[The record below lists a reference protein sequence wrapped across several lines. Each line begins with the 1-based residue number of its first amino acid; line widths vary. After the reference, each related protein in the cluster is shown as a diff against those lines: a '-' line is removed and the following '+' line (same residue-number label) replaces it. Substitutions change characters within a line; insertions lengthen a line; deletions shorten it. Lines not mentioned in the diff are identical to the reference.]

1 MAPHH
6 TQIGVAFGPHS
17 EGMFCYVLVF
27 AAEIVSK
34 KSKDIGDYLV
44 ATKEDTSMFTDKNWD
59 KFQKDIFD
67 FQNKIRKEPKSF
79 IPHLQ
84 KVSKR
89 FQGLKMYNEQGT

>member
-1 MAPHH
+1 
-6 TQIGVAFGPHS
+6 
-17 EGMFCYVLVF
+17 MFCYILVF

-34 KSKDIGDYLV
+34 QSKDIDDYLV

-79 IPHLQ
+79 IPHL
-84 KVSKR
+84 
-89 FQGLKMYNEQGT
+89 